1 MMRKAG
7 ATLSRFVRFGLLVGA
22 VGMMMT
28 DHPTAEVSTHKIN
41 AKGFGQNLGGGNTQA
56 RIIGGGLLNGT
67 TTAHF
72 DVTGGSFPVFLIE
85 GDVTFTTTQGAT
97 LTVHISGTF
106 DVASGEFSASGPV
119 TGSTGRL
126 AGATGILT
134 LSGVED
140 TTDGTFVEDVSGSIS
155 VDLAP

>member
-1 MMRKAG
+1 MRQSAG
-7 ATLSRFVRFGLLVGA
+7 ESPTGWIEYVG
-22 VGMMMT
+22 
-28 DHPTAEVSTHKIN
+28 S
-41 AKGFGQNLGGGNTQA
+41 
-56 RIIGGGLLNGT
+56 GLLNGT

-72 DVTGGSFPVFLIE
+72 DITGGSPPVFLIE
-85 GDVTFTTTQGAT
+85 GDVTFTTNQGAT

-119 TGSTGRL
+119 TGSTGKL

-140 TTDGTFVEDVSGSIS
+140 FSDGTFVEDVRGSIS
-155 VDLAP
+155 VNLAP